1 MSPEFVIILI
11 IKSRPVNSV
20 VALKDWLG
28 TLALSVMGHFLN
40 THSERVRT
48 TASNVS
54 FSSCQRQ
61 FESSERWANILSRN
75 FRPGV
80 RWSIGWQ
87 MFWVMEK
94 QTIFN
99 LAKNEGRFHL
109 LIRQTVPA
117 QGPTRDCT
125 NIPCTRCGGWSPR
138 TIEWTGLLQ
147 ALKYDRPRK

>member
-40 THSERVRT
+40 TYSERVRT

-75 FRPGV
+75 FRP
-80 RWSIGWQ
+80 RRS
-87 MFWVMEK
+87 MEHRMTNVLSHGEADNFQLGK
-94 QTIFN
+94 KWGKFSLAYQTECASARIN
-99 LAKNEGRFHL
+99 QRPYQYALGSLWRLISTDERVNRLANG
-109 LIRQTVPA
+109 T
-117 QGPTRDCT
+117 
-125 NIPCTRCGGWSPR
+125 
-138 TIEWTGLLQ
+138 
-147 ALKYDRPRK
+147 